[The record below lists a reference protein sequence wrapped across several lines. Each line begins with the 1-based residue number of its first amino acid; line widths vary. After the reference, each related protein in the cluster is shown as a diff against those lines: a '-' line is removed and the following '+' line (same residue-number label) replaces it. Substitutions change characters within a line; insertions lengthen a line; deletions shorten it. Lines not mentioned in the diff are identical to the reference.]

1 MCIRTKD
8 NRPSSQ
14 RVVGCG
20 ELLTPTI
27 KHDVVP
33 MDPSQG
39 VITVAFAACRKQ
51 KEPGIFIFVP
61 FLTTNRCFFF
71 CLIRWGQPTA
81 QNMEML
87 TIGEKATMDIIKMPT
102 SRIDCLVMRHR
113 VACPNHSHLL
123 EYKNKDEQRNL
134 LENFVRKQTATSPFC
149 ALWRMLIVNLI
160 RKV

>member
-71 CLIRWGQPTA
+71 CLNQGGEQPTA

-87 TIGEKATMDIIKMPT
+87 TIGERQQWT
-102 SRIDCLVMRHR
+102 SLKCQPQGLTV
-113 VACPNHSHLL
+113 
-123 EYKNKDEQRNL
+123 
-134 LENFVRKQTATSPFC
+134 
-149 ALWRMLIVNLI
+149 
-160 RKV
+160 